1 MRQFI
6 LFLKIKWQMWHN
18 ILKRLTFIDLIKFF
32 IFTLITIFFFVGM
45 YFGFRRIFVYLQTI
59 PLIGKILTL
68 KLLAMIFLLFFLML
82 IFSSLITSLTTFFF
96 AKDLSFLF
104 LTPLPP
110 KIIFVYKFLHT
121 IFYSSWMVGITL
133 LPLLLAYGYVEK
145 LSISFYLNI
154 LFLSLPFFL
163 LASSVGIVIALF
175 LIYFF
180 PSPRLRNIFFIFTVF
195 LGGIIYLLIR
205 LLQPEQLA
213 NPDKLTEVVQYL
225 TFIQAPTAVYL
236 PSWWISGAINAWTT
250 ANFADFRFYFL
261 LLFGCGL
268 TVFFLVYFLA
278 EQIYFPAW
286 INLQGA
292 SSLSCPKRRKN
303 LVFDEGLLNKKQPIL
318 VKDIKTFFRDT
329 NQWVQIFLLIPLLL
343 VYLFNLYRLP
353 LDTFYLKNLIAF
365 FNIGLA
371 GFVVSA
377 VALRFAFP
385 AISLEGENF
394 WILRSAPLSG
404 KKIFFTKF
412 LFTFLP
418 LITFSF
424 FIGIF
429 SNLFLKVERLVFL
442 FSTSVIIFFAFVL
455 TGLAL
460 GLGAIYPKFKFEN
473 IPQIETSPGGIFYI
487 LNALFYIGLSLSL
500 LAWPMRMYFYQK
512 LGKINPFNY
521 PVIFWVVISFLL
533 LSLLTFFLPIFWGIK
548 KLNNL
553 EE

>member
-1 MRQFI
+1 MLR
-6 LFLKIKWQMWHN
+6 N
-18 ILKRLTFIDLIKFF
+18 ILKRATFFEFLKFF
-32 IFTLITIFFFVGM
+32 IFTLIAIFFFLGLYVG
-45 YFGFRRIFVYLQTI
+45 FQRILAYLQTV
-59 PLIGKILTL
+59 PLIGKTLTL
-68 KLLAMIFLLFFLML
+68 KLLAMVFLLFFLML

-145 LSISFYLNI
+145 LNLSFYLSI

-163 LASSVGIVIALF
+163 LASSAGVVIALF
-175 LIYFF
+175 LIYLF

-213 NPDKLTEVVQYL
+213 NPDKLTEVIQYI

-236 PSWWISGAINAWTT
+236 PSWWITGAINAYTT
-250 ANFADFRFYFL
+250 ANFADFRFYSL
-261 LLFGCGL
+261 LLFSCGL
-268 TVFFLVYFLA
+268 AIFFLVYFLA
-278 EQIYFPAW
+278 QRIYFPAW

-292 SSLSCPKRRKN
+292 SHLKRNKLQIPDSKLQIADWER
-303 LVFDEGLLNKKQPIL
+303 LLNRKQPIL
-318 VKDIKTFFRDT
+318 VKDMKTFFRDT

-365 FNIGLA
+365 LNIGLA

-385 AISLEGENF
+385 AISLEGQNF
-394 WILRSAPLSG
+394 WILRAAPIET
-404 KKIFFTKF
+404 KKIIYTKF
-412 LFTFLP
+412 LFAFLP
-418 LITFSF
+418 LIF
-424 FIGIF
+424 FALLIAVF
-429 SNLFLKVERLVFL
+429 SNIFLKVENIIFL
-442 FSTSVIIFFAFVL
+442 FSTLVILISALVL

-460 GLGAIYPKFKFEN
+460 GLGAIYPKFKVEN
-473 IPQIETSPGGIFYI
+473 IPQIETSQGGIFYI
-487 LNALFYIGLSLSL
+487 LSALFYIGLCLGL
-500 LAWPMRMYFYQK
+500 LAWPIRMYFYHK
-512 LGKINPFNY
+512 LGKINPYDY
-521 PVIFWVVISFLL
+521 PVIFWIFFSFFL
-533 LSLLTFFLPIFWGIK
+533 LSLLTFFLPIFWGIR

>member
-1 MRQFI
+1 MLQ
-6 LFLKIKWQMWHN
+6 N
-18 ILKRLTFIDLIKFF
+18 ILKRATFFEYLKFF
-32 IFTLITIFFFVGM
+32 IFTLITIFFFLGLYVG
-45 YFGFRRIFVYLQTI
+45 FQRILAYLQTV
-59 PLIGKILTL
+59 PLIGKTLTL
-68 KLLAMIFLLFFLML
+68 KLLAMVFLLFFLML

-110 KIIFVYKFLHT
+110 KIIFVYKFLQT
-121 IFYSSWMVGITL
+121 IFYSSWMAGITL

-145 LSISFYLNI
+145 LSLSFYFTI

-163 LASSVGIVIALF
+163 LTSSVGTVVALF
-175 LIYFF
+175 LIYLF
-180 PSPRLRNIFFIFTVF
+180 PSPKLRNIFFIFTIF

-213 NPDKLTEVVQYL
+213 NPDKLTAVIQYI

-278 EQIYFPAW
+278 ERIYFPAW

-292 SSLSCPKRRKN
+292 SSLAHSKRRKN
-303 LVFDEGLLNKKQPIL
+303 LVSDKGLLSKKQPIL

-329 NQWVQIFLLIPLLL
+329 NQWVQIFLLLPLLL

-365 FNIGLA
+365 LNIGLA
-371 GFVVSA
+371 SFVVSA

-385 AISLEGENF
+385 AISLEGQNF
-394 WILRSAPLSG
+394 WILRSAPISI
-404 KKIFFTKF
+404 KKIITTKF
-412 LFTFLP
+412 LFAFIP
-418 LITFSF
+418 LIF
-424 FIGIF
+424 FAFLIAIF
-429 SNLFLKVERLVFL
+429 SNIFLKVESIIFL
-442 FSTSVIIFFAFVL
+442 FSTLVILISAFVL

-460 GLGAIYPKFKFEN
+460 GLGAIYPKFKVEN
-473 IPQIETSPGGIFYI
+473 IPQIETSQGGIFYI
-487 LNALFYIGLSLSL
+487 LSALFYIGVCLSLF
-500 LAWPMRMYFYQK
+500 AWPMRMYFYHK
-512 LGKINPFNY
+512 LGKINPYEY
-521 PVIFWVVISFLL
+521 PLIFWVLFSFFLL
-533 LSLLTFFLPIFWGIK
+533 SSLTFFLPIFWGIK